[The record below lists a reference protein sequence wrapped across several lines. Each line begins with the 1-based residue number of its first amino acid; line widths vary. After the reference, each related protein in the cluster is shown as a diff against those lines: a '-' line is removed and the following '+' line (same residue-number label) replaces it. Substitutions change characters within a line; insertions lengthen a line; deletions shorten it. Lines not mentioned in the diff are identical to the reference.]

1 MSSTTA
7 SQARTDSSV
16 TTTTTTTTPTPNPSA
31 TTSAR
36 WQRRLQLRE
45 LNLAAWAESSRE
57 PDNQARLDTS
67 LKRHTTLLTRLRS
80 SIHTTATVPAI
91 LNEIGALSLDKY
103 VEEAVGATFEGLAKC
118 KTGPETWAAIE
129 VVSALHQR
137 FPHTF
142 TPPLVNLILTSL
154 APSTPSAA
162 NDREVR
168 EKEDTQRITKQRGL
182 LRLLGELEV
191 VGIVGKG
198 SSTGSG
204 KTLSVN
210 SGMVGEI
217 TWKIIKEWASLT
229 SDKEQLSLVAPLAIA
244 FAKHLGPLYLPPL
257 PTTADEGAAS
267 ALLVNA
273 HEFPALSSS
282 KDDTES
288 SSLVPREMMDKFR
301 KLLVAYLDALGR
313 KEVRNHLELQKQD
326 KRNHEAYIRS
336 GEVFEDREKAYE
348 RNVKNWERGWSGVTQ
363 LSELLGVA
371 APVLPSLTSTL
382 AASSIVGTGTSSFQQ
397 EEEIGGPGSIWID
410 EEDKKFYEDLRELK
424 GAVPGKFLGLGDKEV
439 EATAA
444 EEEKEKE
451 ELKMDVEN
459 ETSDEPESTG
469 ADETRSAEQ
478 HAGVETEVDAT
489 LATGPAAQLT
499 ALFARLVDASSRSS
513 IDDIAIEFAFLN
525 SKAARKRLVKHLASI
540 NRNRQDLIPYYAR
553 LVGTLNPYM
562 PDVGKELITIL
573 EEEFR
578 YLQRKRQVDL
588 AETRSKNLRF
598 FSELTKFKI
607 TPIHS
612 ILHVFKVLLDDFTG
626 ANIDNFCTVLEG
638 CGRFLLRSEATS
650 ERMRLVLET
659 YMRKKAAMHL
669 DQRQITMLENAY
681 YQVSALIP
689 HSRARFQ
696 VEADLSPLQC
706 DPPGRPA
713 IPPKERTPMQLYI
726 RHLIYHQMTR
736 NNVDKIAK
744 LLRKL
749 HWEDP
754 AIVAKLHSAFTKV
767 GKIKF
772 SNIYLFAV
780 LLDELVKF
788 HSEFVVGVI
797 DEVMENLRLGMEVNN
812 FKYNQQRI
820 ATIKYLGE
828 MYNYRVIES
837 RVIFDTLWSLITFGH
852 PQGHAHPATPSA
864 IDMADDSFRIRL
876 ICVLLDTC
884 GECFDRGQSRKKL
897 DTFLIFFQT
906 YVFTKR
912 GIPMDV
918 GFMVD
923 DLFEKL
929 RPKTNRFGSWEEAE
943 KVASELR
950 NQVGVAVNGANG
962 GSGKGGKIEGA
973 IVEEDEDEDEEEEP
987 RRMDVD
993 SDAGKKSGDESS
1005 GSDDGS
1011 EDGSNDNQGE
1021 SSDDDDDDDDDD
1033 DSDEH
1038 SVEEDEDVEGAARP
1052 KDPNAMTE
1060 EEKDEFTRDLAKMMA
1075 GTGGSAGGGAEVR
1088 NKPVLFDVG
1097 VPFVRKTAPRGGRIE
1112 EDEDIDREE
1121 ATPKGITFTLL
1132 TKKGNKQQTRSMEI
1146 PLESSIAVHTL
1157 EKRAI
1162 DKAEQQQLKQLVLD
1176 YEQREEVA
1184 EKQAFKDD
1192 MARRGI
1198 ALKFK
1203 VVP

>member
-7 SQARTDSSV
+7 AQPQADCS
-16 TTTTTTTTPTPNPSA
+16 TTISASNPAA

-36 WQRRLQLRE
+36 CQRRLQLRE
-45 LNLAAWAESSRE
+45 LNLAAWAETSHE
-57 PDNQARLDTS
+57 ADNQARLDTS

-91 LNEIGALSLDKY
+91 LKEIASLSLDKY

-142 TPPLVNLILTSL
+142 TPPLVSLILASL
-154 APSTPSAA
+154 APSTSSSAT
-162 NDREVR
+162 DREVR

-198 SSTGSG
+198 SSTGAD

-210 SGMVGEI
+210 SGMVGEL
-217 TWKIIKEWASLT
+217 TWKILKEWLT

-244 FAKHLGPLYLPPL
+244 LAKHLGPLYLPPP
-257 PTTADEGAAS
+257 PTAAASTADDGAAS
-267 ALLVNA
+267 APAVDS

-282 KDDTES
+282 KDDAET
-288 SSLVPREMMDKFR
+288 SSLVPREMKDKFR
-301 KLLVAYLDALGR
+301 KLLLAYLDALGR
-313 KEVRNHLELQKQD
+313 KEGRNHLELQKQD

-336 GEVFEDREKAYE
+336 GEVFEDREKIYE
-348 RNVKNWERGWSGVTQ
+348 RNVKNWERGWSSVTQ
-363 LSELLGVA
+363 LSEILGVA
-371 APVLPSLTSTL
+371 APILPSLASTL
-382 AASSIVGTGTSSFQQ
+382 TASSIVGTGTSSFQQ
-397 EEEIGGPGSIWID
+397 GEEIGGPGSIWID
-410 EEDKKFYEDLRELK
+410 EEDKNFYEDLRELK
-424 GAVPGKFLGLGDKEV
+424 GAVPGKFLGLGSKEEDAAV
-439 EATAA
+439 A
-444 EEEKEKE
+444 EEEQEKDE
-451 ELKMDVEN
+451 HKMDVDKA
-459 ETSDEPESTG
+459 TTDEQEIIE
-469 ADETRSAEQ
+469 ADETPPAE
-478 HAGVETEVDAT
+478 HGVKAGPAAETEVDAP
-489 LATGPAAQLT
+489 LAAGPAAQLT
-499 ALFARLVDASSRSS
+499 ALLTRLVDASSRSS

-525 SKAARKRLVKHLASI
+525 SKAARKRLVKHLASV
-540 NRNRQDLIPYYAR
+540 NRNRQDLLPYYAR
-553 LVGTLNPYM
+553 LVGTLNTYM
-562 PDVGKELITIL
+562 PDIGKELITIL

-588 AETRSKNLRF
+588 AETRSKNLKF
-598 FSELTKFKI
+598 LSELTKFKV

-612 ILHVFKVLLDDFTG
+612 ILHVFKVLLDDFSG

-659 YMRKKAAMHL
+659 YKRKKAAMHL

-681 YQVSALIP
+681 YQ
-689 HSRARFQ
+689 
-696 VEADLSPLQC
+696 C
-706 DPPGRPA
+706 DPPDRPA

-726 RHLIYHQMTR
+726 RHLIYHQMSR

-744 LLRKL
+744 LIRKL

-767 GKIKF
+767 AKIKF
-772 SNIYLFAV
+772 SNIHLFAV

-788 HSEFVVGVI
+788 HSDFVVGVI
-797 DEVMENLRLGMEVNN
+797 DEVMENIRLGMEVNS

-852 PQGHAHPATPSA
+852 RKWQSTDFQRGSYVLIRKLRAITAQGHAHPAAPIP
-864 IDMADDSFRIRL
+864 IDMPDDSFRIRL

-884 GECFDRGQSRKKL
+884 GECFDRGQLRKKL
-897 DTFLIFFQT
+897 DTFLIFFQS
-906 YVFTKR
+906 YVLTKR

-929 RPKTNRFGSWEEAE
+929 RPKAARFANWEEAE

-950 NQVGVAVNGANG
+950 TQAGNRANG
-962 GSGKGGKIEGA
+962 TTGGAGKGGQIEGA
-973 IVEEDEDEDEEEEP
+973 IVEEEEEEDEERP
-987 RRMDVD
+987 RIEVD
-993 SDAGKKSGDESS
+993 SDTGKKSGDDSS

-1011 EDGSNDNQGE
+1011 EGE
-1021 SSDDDDDDDDDD
+1021 SEDDEGDTSDHDDDDD
-1033 DSDEH
+1033 DSNENT
-1038 SVEEDEDVEGAARP
+1038 VEEDEDVEGAARP

-1060 EEKDEFTRDLAKMMA
+1060 EEENEFSRDLAKMMA
-1075 GTGGSAGGGAEVR
+1075 GTGGSAGGGVEVR
-1088 NKPVLFDVG
+1088 NKPALFDVG
-1097 VPFVRKTAPRGGRIE
+1097 VPFVRKTAPRGGRIDDDE
-1112 EDEDIDREE
+1112 ETDGEDLR
-1121 ATPKGITFTLL
+1121 PKGMRFTLL

-1157 EKRAI
+1157 EKRAL
-1162 DKAEQQQLKQLVLD
+1162 DKAEQQQLKKLVLD

-1184 EKQAFKDD
+1184 EKQAFKDE

-1198 ALKFK
+1198 NLKFK

>member
-1 MSSTTA
+1 MSSTAAT
-7 SQARTDSSV
+7 QAPVDSSA
-16 TTTTTTTTPTPNPSA
+16 TTSNPSA

-45 LNLAAWAESSRE
+45 LNLAAWAESSHE
-57 PDNQARLDTS
+57 PHHQARLDTS

-80 SIHTTATVPAI
+80 SIHTIVTLPAI
-91 LNEIGALSLDKY
+91 LKEIGSLSLDKY

-182 LRLLGELEV
+182 LRLMGELEV

-198 SSTGSG
+198 SSTASA

-210 SGMVGEI
+210 SGM
-217 TWKIIKEWASLT
+217 LT

-257 PTTADEGAAS
+257 ATTADETAV
-267 ALLVNA
+267 VNA
-273 HEFPALSSS
+273 HEFPALSNS
-282 KDDTES
+282 KDDAENS
-288 SSLVPREMMDKFR
+288 YLVPREMMDKFR

-439 EATAA
+439 EATVA
-444 EEEKEKE
+444 EEEKENE
-451 ELKMDVEN
+451 DLKMDVGN
-459 ETSDEPESTG
+459 ETTDEPESTE
-469 ADETRSAEQ
+469 ADETPSTEQPVSA
-478 HAGVETEVDAT
+478 GTEVDAT

-513 IDDIAIEFAFLN
+513 IDDIAIEFVFLN
-525 SKAARKRLVKHLASI
+525 SKAARKRLVKYLASI

-598 FSELTKFKI
+598 FSELTKFKV

-659 YMRKKAAMHL
+659 YMRKKAVMHL

-681 YQVSALIP
+681 YQ
-689 HSRARFQ
+689 
-696 VEADLSPLQC
+696 C

-713 IPPKERTPMQLYI
+713 IPPKERTPIQLYI
-726 RHLIYHQMTR
+726 RNLIYHQMTR
-736 NNVDKIAK
+736 NNVDKISK
-744 LLRKL
+744 LIRKL

-772 SNIYLFAV
+772 SNIHLFAV

-797 DEVMENLRLGMEVNN
+797 DEVMENFRLGMEVNN

-852 PQGHAHPATPSA
+852 PQGHAHPTTPSP
-864 IDMADDSFRIRL
+864 IDMPDDSFRIRL

-884 GECFDRGQSRKKL
+884 GECFDRGQLRKKL

-906 YVFTKR
+906 YVLTKR

-929 RPKTNRFGSWEEAE
+929 RPKTNRFGSLEEAE
-943 KVASELR
+943 KVVSELR
-950 NQVGVAVNGANG
+950 NQAGVAANGVNGGAD
-962 GSGKGGKIEGA
+962 KGGKIGGA
-973 IVEEDEDEDEEEEP
+973 IVEEDEDDEEE
-987 RRMDVD
+987 RNRMDVD
-993 SDAGKKSGDESS
+993 SDAGKKSGEESS

-1011 EDGSNDNQGE
+1011 EDGSNDDEGE
-1021 SSDDDDDDDDDD
+1021 SSDEDDEDD

-1038 SVEEDEDVEGAARP
+1038 SLEEDEDVEGAVRP

-1060 EEKDEFTRDLAKMMA
+1060 EQEDEFTRDLAKMMA
-1075 GTGGSAGGGAEVR
+1075 GTGGSAGGGTEVR

-1097 VPFVRKTAPRGGRIE
+1097 VPFARKTAPRGGRIE

-1162 DKAEQQQLKQLVLD
+1162 DKAEQQQLKKLVLD